1 MENQLKQI
9 FLSTRAMIKKLGH
22 LMADCLFPIYCANC
36 HNFLPSH
43 EKSYLCLKCFSQ
55 IPLYSSLFCPI
66 CLKRLAEFKKCEHSH
81 KKSYLDFLASA
92 TDYENPI
99 IKNLIHQYKYQY
111 IKEIRFTLAK
121 ILIAYWEKILK
132 NFPQLSANYLAIPIP
147 LSSKKFNER
156 GFNQSEEIA
165 QLFANHFN
173 LEIVSDALIR
183 IKNNPP
189 QAKIENYEERT
200 QNVKGIFLVKKPEL
214 IQNKNIILIDDVFT
228 SGATLQEASRLLKE
242 SGAKRIVGLT
252 IAK

>member
-1 MENQLKQI
+1 MRIQIKQI
-9 FLSTRAMIKKLGH
+9 FLSTRSLLQKLSY

-36 HNFLPSH
+36 HNFLPSN
-43 EKSYLCLKCFSQ
+43 EKNYLCPQCFSQ

-66 CLKRLAEFKKCEHSH
+66 CLKRLAEFKKCKHSH
-81 KKSYLDFLASA
+81 KKSYFNFLASA
-92 TDYENPI
+92 TDYQNPI

-111 IKEIRFTLAK
+111 IKEIRFTLVK
-121 ILIAYWEKILK
+121 ILISYWEKILK
-132 NFPQLSANYLAIPIP
+132 NFPQLSANYIILPIP
-147 LSSKKFNER
+147 LSLKKFNER

-165 QLFANHFN
+165 HLFAKYFN
-173 LEIVSDALIR
+173 LDFVSDALIR

-189 QAKIENYEERT
+189 QAQIENYKERLE
-200 QNVKGIFLVKKPEL
+200 NVRGIFFVKKPEL

-242 SGAKRIVGLT
+242 AGAKRIVGLT